1 MIAIE
6 MIAIAFISNGDGLSL
21 SLLKRPSWENK
32 GAIQNPAALHS
43 STLLSRVTDK
53 DIPPNCFQCG
63 SQHIFSVAGFEMK
76 LSRHISHYLITYYLP
91 SGEDDDDD
99 ALVISFKPEEIIMHF
114 CFRLVCGR
122 FLDQFC
128 CSSWGHSW
136 KNGKKYNYFFF
147 QFQWSLIFFMP
158 GCLVKKKE
166 IIFCSNT
173 LSY

>member
-1 MIAIE
+1 

-21 SLLKRPSWENK
+21 LKSPSWENNR
-32 GAIQNPAALHS
+32 AIQNPAALHS
-43 STLLSRVTDK
+43 STLLSRVTVIK
-53 DIPPNCFQCG
+53 IFHQANCFQCG
-63 SQHIFSVAGFEMK
+63 SKHIFSVAGFEMK

-91 SGEDDDDD
+91 SGDDD

-136 KNGKKYNYFFF
+136 KNGNFFYYF
-147 QFQWSLIFFMP
+147 SVSIIIFFIP
-158 GCLVKKKE
+158 GC
-166 IIFCSNT
+166 
-173 LSY
+173 

>member
-1 MIAIE
+1 

-21 SLLKRPSWENK
+21 SLLKSPSWENNR
-32 GAIQNPAALHS
+32 AIQNPAALHS
-43 STLLSRVTDK
+43 STLLSRVTVIK
-53 DIPPNCFQCG
+53 IFQQANCFQCG
-63 SQHIFSVAGFEMK
+63 SQHVFSVAGFEMK

-136 KNGKKYNYFFF
+136 KNGKKYNYFF
-147 QFQWSLIFFMP
+147 SVSMIFDIFHAWMF
-158 GCLVKKKE
+158 GEKKE